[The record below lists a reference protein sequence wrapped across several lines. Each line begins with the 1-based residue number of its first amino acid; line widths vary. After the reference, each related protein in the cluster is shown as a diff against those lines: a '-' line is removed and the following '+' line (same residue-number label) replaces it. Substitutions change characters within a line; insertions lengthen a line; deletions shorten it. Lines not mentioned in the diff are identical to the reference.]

1 MHGDLTQGSIR
12 AGLIRFSLPLIAG
25 NLLQQLYNVADT
37 LIVGRFLGNVAL
49 AAVGSAFSLMIL
61 LTSLVLGLCMGSG
74 VVFSQLYGEGNMDK
88 LKTAMT
94 NAFCLIA
101 ALSLLLTVLSYALL
115 DAFIVLLR
123 VPPEAVPDITSY
135 LRVIFA
141 GIFFTFLYNF
151 FAAALRS
158 VGNSLASL
166 LFLLLST
173 VVNIALDL
181 LFVLVL
187 HQGVAG
193 AALATVIAQGIS
205 AAGIALYFLFRLPEL
220 RPCRSNFRLDRPAAF
235 PHRERQRADERAAI
249 HYEFRHSARAE
260 PRQQLR
266 RRDVAAFA
274 AGVKIDSFA
283 YSPAQ
288 DFANG
293 FATFVAQNTGAG
305 KPERVKQGIREAALL
320 SLSFCAVVSA
330 LVFVFARPLLRC
342 SSVGEGEILAVGV
355 HYLRVEGVFYVGIGL
370 LFLLYAIYRGLEQ
383 AGMSVVLTVISLG
396 LRVALAYAFAPRFGV
411 TAIWLAIPIGWFIA
425 DAVGLIRL
433 KAALP
438 HLIKKRPAADQTI
451 RQKAILP
458 RKGRIA
464 FLGLSKG
471 SRMYASAP
479 SLPGHFCP
487 WRQHRW
493 RLNSAGFRRDAV
505 LPPRRAARLSSGRL
519 PAGFPLRRPDKGP

>member
-1 MHGDLTQGSIR
+1 MHVLREVFSLQQDLTRGSIR

-88 LKTAMT
+88 LKTAIT

-158 VGNSLASL
+158 VGNSFASL

-187 HQGVAG
+187 HRGVAG
-193 AALATVIAQGIS
+193 AALATVIAQGLS
-205 AAGIALYFLFRLPEL
+205 AAGIALYFFFRLPEL
-220 RPCRSNFRLDRPAAF
+220 RPRRSNFRLDRPLLSRIA
-235 PHRERQRADERAAI
+235 
-249 HYEFRHSARAE
+249 SVSVLTSV
-260 PRQQLR
+260 QQSIMNFGILL
-266 RRDVAAFA
+266 VQSLVNSFGVATMAAFA

-305 KPERVKQGIREAALL
+305 KPERV
-320 SLSFCAVVSA
+320 
-330 LVFVFARPLLRC
+330 
-342 SSVGEGEILAVGV
+342 
-355 HYLRVEGVFYVGIGL
+355 
-370 LFLLYAIYRGLEQ
+370 
-383 AGMSVVLTVISLG
+383 
-396 LRVALAYAFAPRFGV
+396 
-411 TAIWLAIPIGWFIA
+411 
-425 DAVGLIRL
+425 
-433 KAALP
+433 
-438 HLIKKRPAADQTI
+438 
-451 RQKAILP
+451 
-458 RKGRIA
+458 
-464 FLGLSKG
+464 
-471 SRMYASAP
+471 
-479 SLPGHFCP
+479 
-487 WRQHRW
+487 
-493 RLNSAGFRRDAV
+493 
-505 LPPRRAARLSSGRL
+505 
-519 PAGFPLRRPDKGP
+519 

>member
-1 MHGDLTQGSIR
+1 MQQDLTQGSIR

-158 VGNSLASL
+158 VGNSFASL

-187 HQGVAG
+187 HRGVAG
-193 AALATVIAQGIS
+193 AALATVIAQGLS
-205 AAGIALYFLFRLPEL
+205 AAGIALYFFFRLPEL
-220 RPCRSNFRLDRPAAF
+220 RPRRSNFRLDRPLL
-235 PHRERQRADERAAI
+235 
-249 HYEFRHSARAE
+249 SM
-260 PRQQLR
+260 
-266 RRDVAAFA
+266 AAFA

-330 LVFVFARPLLRC
+330 LVFLFARPLLTLFIDP
-342 SSVGEGEILAVGV
+342 GEREILAVGV

-370 LFLLYAIYRGLEQ
+370 LFLLYAIYRGLER

-396 LRVALAYAFAPRFGV
+396 LRVALAYAFAPHFGV

-433 KAALP
+433 KATLP
-438 HLIKKRPAADQTI
+438 H
-451 RQKAILP
+451 
-458 RKGRIA
+458 
-464 FLGLSKG
+464 
-471 SRMYASAP
+471 
-479 SLPGHFCP
+479 
-487 WRQHRW
+487 
-493 RLNSAGFRRDAV
+493 
-505 LPPRRAARLSSGRL
+505 
-519 PAGFPLRRPDKGP
+519 

>member
-1 MHGDLTQGSIR
+1 MQQDLTQGSIR

-135 LRVIFA
+135 LLVIFA

-158 VGNSLASL
+158 VGNSFASL

-187 HQGVAG
+187 HRGVAG
-193 AALATVIAQGIS
+193 AALATVIAQGLS
-205 AAGIALYFLFRLPEL
+205 AAGIALYFFFRLPEL
-220 RPCRSNFRLDRPAAF
+220 RPRRSNFRLDRPLLSRIA
-235 PHRERQRADERAAI
+235 
-249 HYEFRHSARAE
+249 SVSVLTSV
-260 PRQQLR
+260 QQSIMNFGILQSL
-266 RRDVAAFA
+266 VNSFGVATMAAFA

-330 LVFVFARPLLRC
+330 LVFLFARPLLTLFIDP
-342 SSVGEGEILAVGV
+342 GEREILAVGV

-370 LFLLYAIYRGLEQ
+370 LFLLYAIYRGLER

-396 LRVALAYAFAPRFGV
+396 LRVVLAYAFAPHFGV

-438 HLIKKRPAADQTI
+438 H
-451 RQKAILP
+451 
-458 RKGRIA
+458 
-464 FLGLSKG
+464 
-471 SRMYASAP
+471 
-479 SLPGHFCP
+479 
-487 WRQHRW
+487 
-493 RLNSAGFRRDAV
+493 
-505 LPPRRAARLSSGRL
+505 
-519 PAGFPLRRPDKGP
+519 

>member
-1 MHGDLTQGSIR
+1 MQQNLTQGSIR

-101 ALSLLLTVLSYALL
+101 ALSVLLTALSYALL

-135 LRVIFA
+135 LRVIF
-141 GIFFTFLYNF
+141 TFLYNF

-158 VGNSLASL
+158 VGNSFASL

-187 HQGVAG
+187 HRGVAG
-193 AALATVIAQGIS
+193 AALATVIAQGLS
-205 AAGIALYFLFRLPEL
+205 AAGIALYFFFRLPEL
-220 RPCRSNFRLDRPAAF
+220 RPRRSNFRLDRPLLSRIA
-235 PHRERQRADERAAI
+235 
-249 HYEFRHSARAE
+249 SVSVLTSV
-260 PRQQLR
+260 QQSIMNFGILL
-266 RRDVAAFA
+266 VQSLVNSFGVATMAAFA

-330 LVFVFARPLLRC
+330 LVFLFARPLLTLFIDP
-342 SSVGEGEILAVGV
+342 GEHEILAVGV

-370 LFLLYAIYRGLEQ
+370 LFLLYAIYRGLER

-396 LRVALAYAFAPRFGV
+396 LRVALAYAFAPHFGV

-438 HLIKKRPAADQTI
+438 H
-451 RQKAILP
+451 
-458 RKGRIA
+458 
-464 FLGLSKG
+464 
-471 SRMYASAP
+471 
-479 SLPGHFCP
+479 
-487 WRQHRW
+487 
-493 RLNSAGFRRDAV
+493 
-505 LPPRRAARLSSGRL
+505 
-519 PAGFPLRRPDKGP
+519 

>member
-1 MHGDLTQGSIR
+1 MQQDLTQGSIR

-74 VVFSQLYGEGNMDK
+74 VVFSQLYGEGSTEK

-101 ALSLLLTVLSYALL
+101 ALSLLLTALSYALL
-115 DAFIVLLR
+115 NAFISLLR
-123 VPPEAVPDITSY
+123 VPQEAVPDITGY
-135 LRVIFA
+135 LLVIFA

-151 FAAALRS
+151 FAAVLRS
-158 VGNSLASL
+158 VGNSLAPL

-181 LFVLVL
+181 LFVIVF
-187 HQGVAG
+187 HRGVSG
-193 AALATVIAQGIS
+193 AALATVIAQGLS
-205 AAGIALYFLFRLPEL
+205 AAGIVLYFALRLPAL
-220 RPCRSNFRLDRPAAF
+220 RPSRADFHLDRPLLSRIA
-235 PHRERQRADERAAI
+235 
-249 HYEFRHSARAE
+249 SVSVLTSV
-260 PRQQLR
+260 QQSIMNFGILL
-266 RRDVAAFA
+266 VQSLVNSFGIATMAAFA

-305 KPERVKQGIREAALL
+305 KPDRVKRGIREATLL
-320 SLSFCAVVSA
+320 SLSFCAFVSA
-330 LVFVFARPLLRC
+330 LVFVFARPLLTLFIDP
-342 SSVGEGEILAVGV
+342 SETEILDIGV
-355 HYLRVEGVFYVGIGL
+355 HYLRAEGVFYVGIGV

-396 LRVALAYAFAPRFGV
+396 LRVVLAYAFAPRFGV

-425 DAVGLIRL
+425 DAVGLLRL
-433 KAALP
+433 RGALGKGTVGALP
-438 HLIKKRPAADQTI
+438 QT
-451 RQKAILP
+451 
-458 RKGRIA
+458 
-464 FLGLSKG
+464 
-471 SRMYASAP
+471 
-479 SLPGHFCP
+479 
-487 WRQHRW
+487 
-493 RLNSAGFRRDAV
+493 
-505 LPPRRAARLSSGRL
+505 PPET
-519 PAGFPLRRPDKGP
+519 

>member
-1 MHGDLTQGSIR
+1 MQQDLTQGSIR

-74 VVFSQLYGEGNMDK
+74 VVFSQLYGEGSMDK

-101 ALSLLLTVLSYALL
+101 ALSVLLTVLSYALL

-158 VGNSLASL
+158 VGNSFASL

-181 LFVLVL
+181 LFV
-187 HQGVAG
+187 G
-193 AALATVIAQGIS
+193 AALATVIAQGLS
-205 AAGIALYFLFRLPEL
+205 AAGIALYFFFRLPEL
-220 RPCRSNFRLDRPAAF
+220 RPRRSNFRLDRPLLSRIA
-235 PHRERQRADERAAI
+235 
-249 HYEFRHSARAE
+249 SVSVLTSV
-260 PRQQLR
+260 QQSIMNFGILL
-266 RRDVAAFA
+266 VQSLVNSFGVATMAAFA

-330 LVFVFARPLLRC
+330 LVFLFARPLLTLFIDP
-342 SSVGEGEILAVGV
+342 GEREILAVGV

-370 LFLLYAIYRGLEQ
+370 LFLLYAIYRGLER

-396 LRVALAYAFAPRFGV
+396 LRVALAYAFAPHFGV
-411 TAIWLAIPIGWFIA
+411 TAIWLAIPIGWLIA

-438 HLIKKRPAADQTI
+438 HKKKRA
-451 RQKAILP
+451 
-458 RKGRIA
+458 
-464 FLGLSKG
+464 
-471 SRMYASAP
+471 
-479 SLPGHFCP
+479 
-487 WRQHRW
+487 
-493 RLNSAGFRRDAV
+493 
-505 LPPRRAARLSSGRL
+505 
-519 PAGFPLRRPDKGP
+519 